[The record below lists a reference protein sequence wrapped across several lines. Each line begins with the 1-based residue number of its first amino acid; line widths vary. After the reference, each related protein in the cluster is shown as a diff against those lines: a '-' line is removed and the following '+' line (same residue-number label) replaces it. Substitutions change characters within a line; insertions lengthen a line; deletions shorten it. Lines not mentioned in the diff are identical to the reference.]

1 MLELLIHF
9 TAKKT
14 KVSEL
19 LPGRTA
25 TPRLS
30 AQRSCPVAG
39 AHQAVHEA
47 SAFHSVKWG
56 ELWSPPSQAGQGSL
70 F

>member
-1 MLELLIHF
+1 MLELLTHF

-25 TPRLS
+25 TPRLGPKDL
-30 AQRSCPVAG
+30 ALQ
-39 AHQAVHEA
+39 
-47 SAFHSVKWG
+47 WG
-56 ELWSPPSQAGQGSL
+56 PTKPSMGPQH
-70 F
+70 FTM

>member
-1 MLELLIHF
+1 MLELLTHF

-30 AQRSCPVAG
+30 PKILLCSGGPPSCP
-39 AHQAVHEA
+39 
-47 SAFHSVKWG
+47 WG
-56 ELWSPPSQAGQGSL
+56 LSISLCKMGRVVRSPLSQAGQGSL